1 LTTDRASTPPRSAFW
16 NVLIHPA
23 LPGTLNLA
31 VDEVLLDSL
40 SSTASP
46 PATYLRFYQ
55 WDRPTLSLG
64 FSQKAERV
72 VDFDFCKSHGIAII
86 RRPTGGRAVLHHREL
101 TYAVVSNDLA
111 FFPLAAI
118 PPTYKKIAT
127 ALKSGF
133 RYLNLETEIADTPPS
148 EKASVKP
155 SLAAACFAATSHYE
169 LSFQGRKLVGSA
181 QRRTQNAFLQHGSI
195 PIHFDER
202 LLQGALGSGTVST
215 LESQVTDLGS
225 CLGNPPGTER
235 VIEALLEGFRD
246 VFQVSLRRAELSR
259 ELLAKAK
266 VLGQSKYGLLDW
278 QQLPKMP

>member
-1 LTTDRASTPPRSAFW
+1 M
-16 NVLIHPA
+16 
-23 LPGTLNLA
+23 
-31 VDEVLLDSL
+31 DELLLDCL

-46 PATYLRFYQ
+46 LATYLRFYQ

-72 VDFDFCKSHGIAII
+72 VDFDFCKSHGIAIV
-86 RRPTGGRAVLHHREL
+86 RRPTGGKAVLHDREL
-101 TYAVVSNDLA
+101 TYAVVSNDPA
-111 FFPLAAI
+111 FFPLADI
-118 PPTYKKIAT
+118 PSTYKRIAT

-133 RYLNLETEIADTPPS
+133 RYLDLEIEVADPPS
-148 EKASVKP
+148 SKKASVKP
-155 SLAAACFAATSHYE
+155 RLAAACFAATNHHE
-169 LSFQGRKLVGSA
+169 LLFQGRKLVGSA

-195 PIHFDER
+195 PILFDER
-202 LLQGALGSGTVST
+202 LLLGALGLGGVST

-225 CLGNPPGTER
+225 CLGNPPGAER

-266 VLGQSKYGLLDW
+266 VLGQS
-278 QQLPKMP
+278 